1 MKWLT
6 DKERFNNDVLDFCD
20 SVVCVS
26 ETIWIGFDY
35 WRSDWDGDSG
45 ELLDKRRP
53 LDRVVVYD
61 VLKHEIVAE
70 LVGANLSLRNE
81 NMEVLESHEGGGGVL
96 RIVNDVRLL
105 QYLKALNK

>member
-6 DKERFNNDVLDFCD
+6 QKERFGNDVLNFCD

-35 WRSDWDGDSG
+35 WRSDWDRESG

-61 VLKHEIVAE
+61 ALKHEIVAE
-70 LVGANLSLRNE
+70 LVGASLSLRNE
-81 NMEVLESHEGGGGVL
+81 NMEALESNEGGGGVL
-96 RIVNDVRLL
+96 RIVNDERLL
-105 QYLKALNK
+105 QYLNAIK